1 MNTLPLSRLMGF
13 ALAALIILGT
23 TISVSA
29 QVTFYTD
36 RATYQAN
43 AAGAMIFED
52 YEDSNVGP
60 GEGLTCV
67 SPADNS
73 GDGGV
78 CFDAGDIE
86 VGIEAS
92 EYPFRSHPDFGLVNL
107 GADLFSPGLPPSS
120 VVCANFLSDGHAL
133 RLTNGSDNAFGA
145 QVAAL
150 KGPSEAT
157 FRVFNAADVEIGSM
171 ALGPIT
177 GNFSFFAG
185 VISASEPIAYVV
197 IDTFSS
203 TACFDDVEIY
213 DDISPTAIE
222 TAADLPQDY
231 LLSAP
236 YPNPFNP
243 QSQFTL
249 AVAQQQYVT
258 AELFNT
264 LGQRVAVLF
273 EGTVGANQGQ
283 QITIDGAGLA
293 SGMYVV
299 RVNGERFS
307 DALSV
312 TLLR

>member
-197 IDTFSS
+197 LDTFSS

-213 DDISPTAIE
+213 DDISPTEIE

-243 QSQFTL
+243 QTNFTL
-249 AVAQQQYVT
+249 EVAEHQSVRIAVYDALGREVAT
-258 AELFNT
+258 LFNGT
-264 LGQRVAVLF
+264 LTA
-273 EGTVGANQGQ
+273 GTEHAFV
-283 QITIDGAGLA
+283 IDGAGLP
-293 SGMYVV
+293 SGVYMV
-299 RVNGERFS
+299 RATGEQFTAVRR
-307 DALSV
+307 V
-312 TLLR
+312 TLMK